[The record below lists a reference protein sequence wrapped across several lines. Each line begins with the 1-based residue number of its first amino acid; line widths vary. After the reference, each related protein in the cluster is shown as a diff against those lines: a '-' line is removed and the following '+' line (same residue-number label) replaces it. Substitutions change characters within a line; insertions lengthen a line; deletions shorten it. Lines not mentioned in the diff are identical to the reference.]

1 MVTLSAMAIAEVN
14 PRSPASAGQGAG
26 GQRLYYEAHGDGEP
40 LLCVAGLACDTLVWI
55 PQIQALAQA
64 HRTVIFDNR
73 DAGQSSMATEDYA
86 IADMARDALALAD
99 ELGLETF
106 HLLGV
111 SMGGAIA
118 QEIALSAPER
128 VRTLTLA
135 VTWHDTGAYT
145 RRMAEVWGA
154 RVRQISH
161 EQHIDELMLLNHS
174 EGFYESPEVVEFVRT
189 AMLNNPHPQ
198 APEAFARQLAACS
211 RHDTRDRLG
220 SLTMPTHVIGGEYD
234 LLVPIWKSREI
245 ASLIPGAKLTVF
257 PQAPH
262 GLSLERAEAFN
273 AAVLEFIREAA
284 ATPAA

>member
-1 MVTLSAMAIAEVN
+1 MAIAEVN
-14 PRSPASAGQGAG
+14 
-26 GQRLYYEAHGDGEP
+26 GQRLYYEIHGAGEP
-40 LLCVAGLACDTLVWI
+40 LLCVAGLTCDTLVWI
-55 PQIQALAQA
+55 PQIQAFAEA

-73 DAGQSSMATEDYA
+73 DAGQSSMATGDYE
-86 IADMARDALALAD
+86 IADMARDAVALAD

-135 VTWHDTGAYT
+135 VTWHDSGAYA
-145 RRMAEVWGA
+145 RRTAEVWGA

-174 EGFYESPEVVEFVRT
+174 EAFYESPEMVEFVRT

-198 APEAFARQLAACS
+198 PPEAFCRQLAACS
-211 RHDTRDRLG
+211 RHDARDRLG
-220 SLTMPTHVIGGEYD
+220 SLTMPTHVIGGERD
-234 LLVPIWKSREI
+234 ILVPVWKSRAI
-245 ASLIPGAKLTVF
+245 ADAIPGSKLTVL
-257 PQAPH
+257 PSAPH
-262 GLSLERAEAFN
+262 GLSLERAEEFN